1 MKSSVF
7 SLEEIILKKTFI
19 MNKYILLL
27 TMLVGISSSCSV
39 QANKIKQY
47 VFEAS
52 DSNEDFTSKVFD
64 VIHNAKE
71 REFSIE
77 FKNGTY
83 NFYPEKAYEK
93 YVKISNNDN
102 GLRKFIFALE
112 GRKNITINGNG
123 ATFIFHGSV
132 IPFLIENSTNIKI
145 ENLNIEYDFP
155 FDFEGVVVANNQEKK
170 SFDLKVDKNNKYKI
184 KDDILYFSGYDW
196 EIGLGENIV
205 YNSKTKSPEYFTSN
219 YEHNFHKNFLKAESL
234 DDNIVRFSNLNA
246 AKVPPIGSTYSDKG
260 PHGENRNIVGFRVY
274 KSKNL
279 KLNNINVY
287 HSGAMALIAERTE
300 TISLNKFNVIL
311 KEGSSRVISATAD
324 ATHFINCK
332 GKITIDN
339 CRFENMLDDATNVHG
354 TYVTCNQ
361 IIDSSTVAIK
371 FGHFQ
376 QEGFD
381 FADKGDTLRFI
392 NRTNLLSLG
401 KGVVKNIDI
410 VNENYYTIT
419 FEEKLPKFEDKNVAI
434 ENVSWMPSLEIKN
447 CVVKQNRARSLLI
460 STSKSVI
467 VENNYFASMMA
478 GIRICGDANYW
489 FESGPVSNVI
499 VRGNTFENLGIG
511 GHAPQ
516 AILQI
521 DPVIGKKYRED
532 GYYHK
537 NIIFENNTIKTF
549 DPLIIYA
556 LSVDGLTIRNNTI
569 IQTKTFPKI
578 FSDLS
583 MFDLQ
588 NCTNVK
594 IVGNTYKGDNEASIS
609 AINCQ
614 LIEVE
619 TEQTGFLNKTI
630 KNPNKYFYQN

>member
-1 MKSSVF
+1 
-7 SLEEIILKKTFI
+7 
-19 MNKYILLL
+19 
-27 TMLVGISSSCSV
+27 MLVVITSSCLG
-39 QANKIKQY
+39 QTNTTKHY

-52 DSNEDFTSKVFD
+52 DNDEDFTSKVFE
-64 VIHNAKE
+64 VLYNAKE
-71 REFSIE
+71 LECTIE
-77 FKNGTY
+77 FKNGIY
-83 NFYPEKAYEK
+83 NFYPENAYEK

-112 GRKNITINGNG
+112 GRKNMTINGNG
-123 ATFIFHGSV
+123 STFIFHGSV
-132 IPFLIENSTNIKI
+132 IPFLIENCTNIKI

-155 FDFEGVVVANNQEKK
+155 FDFEGVVVANNEKEK
-170 SFDLKVDKNNKYKI
+170 TFDLKVHEDNKYRI
-184 KDDILYFSGYDW
+184 KDDMLYFSGYDW

-205 YNSKTKSPEYFTSN
+205 YNATTKSPEYFTSH
-219 YEHNFHKNFLKAESL
+219 YEHNFHKNFLKAQPL
-234 DDNIVRFSNLNA
+234 DDRIVRFSNLNA
-246 AKVPPIGSTYSDKG
+246 VKVPPVGTIYSDKG

-279 KLNNINVY
+279 ELNNINVY
-287 HSGAMALIAERTE
+287 HAGAMALIAEKTE

-332 GKITIDN
+332 GEITIDD

-354 TYVTCNQ
+354 TYMIINEV
-361 IIDSSTVAIK
+361 IDSVTVAVK

-376 QEGFD
+376 QQGFD
-381 FADKGDTLRFI
+381 FAEKGDTLRFI
-392 NRTNLLSLG
+392 GRTDLMPVG
-401 KGVVKNIDI
+401 TGVVKNIDMI
-410 VNENYYTIT
+410 NENYYTIT
-419 FEEKLPKFEDKNVAI
+419 FEEQIPEFSKKNIAI
-434 ENVSWMPSLEIKN
+434 ENITWMPSLVVKN
-447 CVVKQNRARSLLI
+447 CTVKQNRARSLLI
-460 STSKSVI
+460 STSKSVL

-521 DPVIGKKYRED
+521 DPIIGKKYREN

-537 NIIFENNTIKTF
+537 NIVFENNTIKTF

-556 LSVDGLTIRNNTI
+556 LSVDGLIIRNNTI
-569 IQTKTFPKI
+569 ILTKTYPHI
-578 FSDLS
+578 FNDLS
-583 MFDLQ
+583 LFDLQ

-594 IVGNTYKGDNEASIS
+594 IEGNTYTGDNEASIS
-609 AINCQ
+609 VINCQ
-614 LIEVE
+614 KLEFDS
-619 TEQTGFLNKTI
+619 EQEGFMKSII

>member
-1 MKSSVF
+1 
-7 SLEEIILKKTFI
+7 
-19 MNKYILLL
+19 
-27 TMLVGISSSCSV
+27 MLVVISSSCLEET
-39 QANKIKQY
+39 NKTKHY

-52 DSNEDFTSKVFD
+52 NNDEDFTSKVFE
-64 VIHNAKE
+64 VLHNAKE
-71 REFSIE
+71 LELTIE
-77 FKNGTY
+77 FKNGIY
-83 NFYPEKAYEK
+83 NFYPENAYEK

-102 GLRKFIFALE
+102 GLRKFIFAME

-155 FDFEGVVVANNQEKK
+155 FDFEGVVTANNEKEK
-170 SFDLKVDKNNKYKI
+170 TFDLKIHEDNKYRI

-205 YNSKTKSPEYFTSN
+205 YNASTKSPEYYTSN
-219 YEHNFHKNFLKAESL
+219 YEHNFHENILKAQAL
-234 DDNIVRFSNLNA
+234 GDHLVRFSNLNSE
-246 AKVPPIGSTYSDKG
+246 KVPPVGSIYSDKG
-260 PHGENRNIVGFRVY
+260 PHGENRKIVGFRVY

-279 KLNNINVY
+279 KLHNINVY
-287 HSGAMALIAERTE
+287 HSGAMALIAEKTE
-300 TISLNKFNVIL
+300 TIALNNFNVIL

-332 GKITIDN
+332 GEISLEN

-354 TYVTCNQ
+354 TYMICDE
-361 IIDSSTVAIK
+361 IIDAFTVAVK

-381 FADKGDTLRFI
+381 FAEKGDTLRFI
-392 NRTNLLSLG
+392 NKTNLLSEGL
-401 KGVVKNIDI
+401 GVVKNIKE
-410 VNENYYTIT
+410 VNENYYNIT
-419 FEEKLPKFEDKNVAI
+419 FDEKIPDFENKNIAI
-434 ENVSWMPSLEIKN
+434 ENITWMPSLVVKN
-447 CVVKQNRARSLLI
+447 CTVKQNRARSLLI
-460 STSKSVI
+460 STSKSVL

-499 VRGNTFENLGIG
+499 VRGNTFENLGVG

-521 DPVIGKKYRED
+521 DPIIGKKFRDD
-532 GYYHK
+532 GFYHK
-537 NIIFENNTIKTF
+537 HIVFEDNIIKTF

-556 LSVDGLTIRNNTI
+556 LSVDGLIIRNNTI
-569 IQTKTFPKI
+569 IQTKIYPQI
-578 FSDLS
+578 FSGLS
-583 MFDLQ
+583 QFDLQ
-588 NCTNVK
+588 NCVNVK
-594 IVGNTYKGDNEASIS
+594 IEKNIYKGDNEASIS
-609 AINCQ
+609 AMNCQ
-614 LIEVE
+614 NLEIGS
-619 TEQTGFLNKTI
+619 EQEGFLKSI
-630 KNPNKYFYQN
+630 VQNPNKYFYQN

>member
-1 MKSSVF
+1 
-7 SLEEIILKKTFI
+7 
-19 MNKYILLL
+19 
-27 TMLVGISSSCSV
+27 MLVVITSSCLG
-39 QANKIKQY
+39 QTNTTKHY

-52 DSNEDFTSKVFD
+52 DNDEDFTSKVFE
-64 VIHNAKE
+64 VLYNAKE
-71 REFSIE
+71 LECTIE
-77 FKNGTY
+77 FKNGIY
-83 NFYPEKAYEK
+83 NFYPENAYEK

-112 GRKNITINGNG
+112 GRKNMTINGNG
-123 ATFIFHGSV
+123 STFIFHGSV
-132 IPFLIENSTNIKI
+132 IPFLIENCTNIKI

-155 FDFEGVVVANNQEKK
+155 FDFEGVVVANNEKEK
-170 SFDLKVDKNNKYKI
+170 TFDLKVHEDNKYRI
-184 KDDILYFSGYDW
+184 KDDMLYFSGYDW

-205 YNSKTKSPEYFTSN
+205 YNATTKSPEYFTSH
-219 YEHNFHKNFLKAESL
+219 YEHNFHKNFLKAQPL
-234 DDNIVRFSNLNA
+234 DDRIVRFSNLNA
-246 AKVPPIGSTYSDKG
+246 VKVPPVGSIYSDKG

-279 KLNNINVY
+279 ELNNINVY
-287 HSGAMALIAERTE
+287 HAGAMALIAEKTE

-332 GKITIDN
+332 GEITIDD

-354 TYVTCNQ
+354 TYMIINEV
-361 IIDSSTVAIK
+361 IDSVTVAVK

-376 QEGFD
+376 QQGFD
-381 FADKGDTLRFI
+381 FAEKGDTLRFI
-392 NRTNLLSLG
+392 GRTDLMPVG
-401 KGVVKNIDI
+401 TGVVKNIDMI
-410 VNENYYTIT
+410 NENYYTIT
-419 FEEKLPKFEDKNVAI
+419 FEEQIPEFSKKNIAI
-434 ENVSWMPSLEIKN
+434 ENITWMPSLVVKN
-447 CVVKQNRARSLLI
+447 CTVKQNRARSLLI
-460 STSKSVI
+460 STSKPVL

-521 DPVIGKKYRED
+521 DPIIGKKYREN

-537 NIIFENNTIKTF
+537 NIVFENNTIKTF

-556 LSVDGLTIRNNTI
+556 LSVDGLIIRNNTI
-569 IQTKTFPKI
+569 ILTKTYPHI
-578 FSDLS
+578 FNDLS
-583 MFDLQ
+583 LFDLQ

-594 IVGNTYKGDNEASIS
+594 IEGNTYTGDNEASIS
-609 AINCQ
+609 VINCQ
-614 LIEVE
+614 KLEFDS
-619 TEQTGFLNKTI
+619 EQEGFMKSII

>member
-1 MKSSVF
+1 M
-7 SLEEIILKKTFI
+7 
-19 MNKYILLL
+19 LL
-27 TMLVGISSSCSV
+27 TMLVVITSSCLE
-39 QANKIKQY
+39 QTNKTEHY

-52 DSNEDFTSKVFD
+52 DNDEDFTSKVFE
-64 VIHNAKE
+64 VLHNAKE
-71 REFSIE
+71 LECTLE
-77 FKNGTY
+77 FKNGIY
-83 NFYPEKAYEK
+83 HFYPESAYEK

-112 GRKNITINGNG
+112 GKKNMTINGNG
-123 ATFIFHGSV
+123 STFIFHGSV

-145 ENLNIEYDFP
+145 ENLSIEYDFP
-155 FDFEGVVVANNQEKK
+155 FDFEGVVVANNQEEKT
-170 SFDLKVDKNNKYKI
+170 FDLRVHEANKYRI

-205 YNSKTKSPEYFTSN
+205 YNAATKSPEYYTSH
-219 YEHNFHKNFLKAESL
+219 YEHNFHKNFLKAQSL
-234 DDNIVRFSNLNA
+234 DDKIVRFSNLNA
-246 AKVPPIGSTYSDKG
+246 AKVPPVGSIYSDKG

-279 KLNNINVY
+279 ELNNINVY
-287 HSGAMALIAERTE
+287 HAGAMALIAEKTE

-311 KEGSSRVISATAD
+311 KEGSSRIISATAD

-332 GKITIDN
+332 GAITIDN

-354 TYVTCNQ
+354 TYMINNEV
-361 IIDSSTVAIK
+361 IDSVTVAVR

-381 FADKGDTLRFI
+381 FAEKSDTLRFI
-392 NRTNLLSLG
+392 DRKNLRPVG
-401 KGVVKNIDI
+401 IGVVKDIDMI
-410 VNENYYTIT
+410 NENYYTIT
-419 FEEKLPKFEDKNVAI
+419 FEEQVPEFSNKNIAI
-434 ENVSWMPSLEIKN
+434 ENITWMPSLEVKN
-447 CVVKQNRARSLLI
+447 CTVKQNRARSLLI
-460 STSKSVI
+460 STSKSVL

-521 DPVIGKKYRED
+521 DPIIGKKYRED

-537 NIIFENNTIKTF
+537 NIVFENNTIKTF

-556 LSVDGLTIRNNTI
+556 LSVDGLIIRNNTI
-569 IQTKTFPKI
+569 IQTKICPQI

-583 MFDLQ
+583 HFDLQ
-588 NCTNVK
+588 NCTNIK
-594 IVGNTYKGDNEASIS
+594 IEGNIYKGDNEASVS
-609 AINCQ
+609 VINCQ
-614 LIEVE
+614 KMEFDS
-619 TEQTGFLNKTI
+619 EQKGFMKSI
-630 KNPNKYFYQN
+630 IQNPNKYFYQN

>member
-1 MKSSVF
+1 MSKYLSQ
-7 SLEEIILKKTFI
+7 LIILLV
-19 MNKYILLL
+19 LLN
-27 TMLVGISSSCSV
+27 SCSV
-39 QANKIKQY
+39 ETNEAKHY
-47 VFEAS
+47 VLEAS
-52 DSNEDFTSKVFD
+52 DNDDFTSAVLEVLQKD
-64 VIHNAKE
+64 KDLNCT
-71 REFSIE
+71 IE
-77 FKNGTY
+77 FKQGVY

-102 GLRKFIFALE
+102 GLRKFVFAME

-155 FDFEGVVVANNQEKK
+155 FDFEGVVVANNEKEK
-170 SFDLKVDKNNKYKI
+170 TFDLNIHEDNKYKI

-205 YNSKTKSPEYFTSN
+205 YNAATQSPEYYTSN
-219 YEHNFHKNFLKAESL
+219 YEHNFHKNVLKAQAL
-234 DDNIVRFSNLNA
+234 GDNLVRFSNLNSK
-246 AKVPPIGSTYSDKG
+246 KVPPVGSIYSDKG

-279 KLNNINVY
+279 KLHNINVY
-287 HSGAMALIAERTE
+287 HSGAMALIAEKTE
-300 TISLNKFNVIL
+300 TIALNNFNVIL

-332 GKITIDN
+332 GEISLEN

-354 TYVTCNQ
+354 TYMICDE
-361 IIDSSTVAIK
+361 IIDDFTVAVK

-381 FADKGDTLRFI
+381 FAEKGDTLRFI
-392 NRTNLLSLG
+392 YKTNLLSEG
-401 KGVVKNIDI
+401 VGVVKNIKK

-419 FEEKLPKFEDKNVAI
+419 FDEKIPDFENENIAI
-434 ENVSWMPSLEIKN
+434 ENITWMPSLVVKN
-447 CVVKQNRARSLLI
+447 CTVKQNRARSLLI
-460 STSKSVI
+460 STSKSVL

-489 FESGPVSNVI
+489 FESGPVSNVTI
-499 VRGNTFENLGIG
+499 RGNTFENLGVG

-521 DPVIGKKYRED
+521 DPIIGKKFRED
-532 GYYHK
+532 GFYHK
-537 NIIFENNTIKTF
+537 NIVFENNMIKTF

-556 LSVDGLTIRNNTI
+556 LSVDGLIIRNNTI
-569 IQTKTFPKI
+569 IQTKTYPQI

-583 MFDLQ
+583 QFDLQ
-588 NCTNVK
+588 NCVNVK
-594 IVGNTYKGDNEASIS
+594 IEKNIYKGDNEASIS
-609 AINCQ
+609 AMNCQ
-614 LIEVE
+614 KLEIES
-619 TEQTGFLNKTI
+619 EQEGFLKSI
-630 KNPNKYFYQN
+630 IQNPNKYFYEN